1 MRRSMTMTFVIAS
14 VLLSGCGSAS
24 TAAMQGVTW
33 KLVTVNGAS
42 LPFITQLNE
51 LKIEQLSEQLVV
63 LPDGTFTKTGQERR
77 TEGTSVSVQTYT
89 ASGWYTISGTTATFG
104 SGMRGVPLTGTLLG
118 DTLTLAMAGTT
129 YMYVIQ

>member
-1 MRRSMTMTFVIAS
+1 MRRTITMTLVLVS

-33 KLVTVNGAS
+33 NLVTVNGAS
-42 LPFITQLNE
+42 LPFITQLND

-63 LPDGTFTKTGQERR
+63 FPEGRYTKVGQVRR
-77 TEGTSVSVQTYT
+77 TEGTSVSILTDT
-89 ASGWYTISGTTATFG
+89 LSGSYTISGTAATFG

-118 DTLTLAMAGTT
+118 DTLTLARAGTT
-129 YMYVIQ
+129 YMYVKQ